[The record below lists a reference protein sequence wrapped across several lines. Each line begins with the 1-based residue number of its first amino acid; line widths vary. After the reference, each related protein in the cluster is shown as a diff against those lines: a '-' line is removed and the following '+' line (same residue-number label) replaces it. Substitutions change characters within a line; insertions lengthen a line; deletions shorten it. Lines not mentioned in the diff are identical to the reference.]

1 MPQLKMI
8 FNAVETPLPE
18 LTVSEGYV
26 IRPLADSELDQYN
39 ELRESV
45 GFPAWEP
52 EYLAKFRNKVLKDAL
67 LVVEEKA
74 TGRLCASASAEKS
87 DMPDRPDLGV
97 LGWVMT
103 HPDCNGHRLG
113 RSVTVAAMH
122 RLYQEGY
129 RSFSLLTDDFR
140 LPAVSTYLKLGW
152 RPWLYLDDM
161 EGRWRALADIFRK
174 DFSSLGAVPVDYVFP
189 EPCGLKF

>member
-8 FNAVETPLPE
+8 FNAVETAMPE
-18 LTVSEGYV
+18 LTVAEGFV
-26 IRPLADSELDQYN
+26 IRPLADSELEAYN
-39 ELRESV
+39 KLRESV

-67 LVVEEKA
+67 FVVEEKA
-74 TGRLCASASAEKS
+74 TGRLCASAAAEKT
-87 DMPDRPDLGV
+87 DMPERPELGV

-103 HPDCNGHRLG
+103 HPDYNGKRLG
-113 RSVTVAAMH
+113 RSVSIAVMH

-129 RSFSLLTDDFR
+129 RAYSLLTDDFR
-140 LPAVSTYLKLGW
+140 VPAVSTYLKLGW

-161 EGRWRALADIFRK
+161 EGRWRALADLLK
-174 DFSSLGAVPVDYVFP
+174 LDFDSFKSVPADCVFP
-189 EPCGLKF
+189 FPAK

>member
-18 LTVSEGYV
+18 LTVAEGFV
-26 IRPLADSELDQYN
+26 LRPLEDSELDAYN

-45 GFPAWEP
+45 GFPAWTP
-52 EYLAKFRNKVLKDAL
+52 EYLAQFRNKVLKDAL
-67 LVVEEKA
+67 FVIEDKA
-74 TGRLCASASAEKS
+74 TGRLCASASAEKT
-87 DMPDRPDLGV
+87 DMADHPELGV

-103 HPDCNGHRLG
+103 HPDYTGKRLG
-113 RSVTVAAMH
+113 RSVSVAVMH

-129 RSFSLLTDDFR
+129 RAYSLLTDDFR

-152 RPWLYLDDM
+152 QPLLYLEDM
-161 EGRWRALADIFRK
+161 EGRWRALADIFK
-174 DFSSLGAVPVDYVFP
+174 LDFAALKCLPADAVYPQPV
-189 EPCGLKF
+189 K